1 MAPTDPQDLRLL
13 LDAAEARI
21 TDLEAER
28 LLDGG
33 LDPLTGLPG
42 ARELCER
49 FEVER
54 NRALRHDR
62 PLSLALI
69 DVDGFRL
76 LNAVHGTLVGD
87 EILSTVGWA
96 FQRFLRSY
104 DLAGRAT
111 DDEFLVVLPETETDG
126 AVRCFERLLLELNL
140 VDVGPVQGIACS
152 VGVTSVPPH
161 CSSVQ
166 LFDAAARALDRA
178 RALGGGRIEVA
189 EPVGRAEAADGAS
202 DGEPL

>member
-1 MAPTDPQDLRLL
+1 MARMLPTDPDHLRLL
-13 LDAAEARI
+13 LQAAEARI
-21 TDLEAER
+21 ADLEAAQM
-28 LLDGG
+28 LDGG
-33 LDPLTGLPG
+33 LDPVTDLPG

-62 PLSLALI
+62 PLSLALL
-69 DVDGFRL
+69 DVDGFRA
-76 LNAVHGTLVGD
+76 LNAAHGELVGD
-87 EILSTVGWA
+87 EVLGTVGWA

-111 DDEFLVVLPETETDG
+111 DDEFLIALPETGTEG

-140 VDVGPVQGIACS
+140 VEVGPVQGISAS

-166 LFDAAARALDRA
+166 LFDAAARALDLA
-178 RALGGGRIEVA
+178 RMRGGGRIEVA
-189 EPVGRAEAADGAS
+189 EPAGRAEAADGESAI
-202 DGEPL
+202 

>member
-1 MAPTDPQDLRLL
+1 MPPSDPDHLRLL

-21 TDLEAER
+21 ADLEAER
-28 LLDGG
+28 MLDDG
-33 LDPLTGLPG
+33 LDPLTDLPCV
-42 ARELCER
+42 RELCQR

-62 PLSLALI
+62 PLALALL
-69 DVDGFRL
+69 DVDGFRAV
-76 LNAVHGTLVGD
+76 NAVHGELVGD
-87 EILSTVGWA
+87 EVLGTVGWA
-96 FQRFLRSY
+96 LRRFLRSY
-104 DLAGRAT
+104 DVAGRAT
-111 DDEFLVVLPETETDG
+111 DDEFLVALPETDTEG

-140 VDVGPVQGIACS
+140 VEVGPVQGISAS
-152 VGVTSVPPH
+152 VGITSVPPH

-189 EPVGRAEAADGAS
+189 EPAGRAEAT
-202 DGEPL
+202 DGESAL